1 MRSLLVTAC
10 CVTAFGCA
18 HVVTNEERIDL
29 ALTSQSETND
39 ADALRCRDTSPEL
52 QLARDEKTAKPERLT
67 RYASVVAQTKATQDR
82 FDEEFRKD
90 PDLLYGP
97 KATEWQHRKQLCV
110 DLSAALEHERA
121 LLAMDGSSPA
131 HAAEPVAV
139 AGAVAPAADSGDSD
153 SSKSAA
159 KQSKA
164 KKAKLAKAK
173 KHGKNAQLAR
183 ADE

>member
-1 MRSLLVTAC
+1 MRSLLLSAC
-10 CVTAFGCA
+10 CFGAFSCA
-18 HVVTNEERIDL
+18 HAVTNEERIDL

-39 ADALRCRDTSPEL
+39 VDALRCRDTSPEI

-67 RYASVVAQTKATQDR
+67 RYAQVVAQLKATQER

-97 KATEWQHRKQLCV
+97 KATEWQHRKQVCV
-110 DLSAALEHERA
+110 DVSAVLEHERA
-121 LLAMDGSSPA
+121 LLAMDGQAPA
-131 HAAEPVAV
+131 VAAEPTAAVAV
-139 AGAVAPAADSGDSD
+139 APVADTADSD
-153 SSKSAA
+153 SSKAQA
-159 KQSKA
+159 KLSKA

>member
-1 MRSLLVTAC
+1 MRSLLITAC
-10 CVTAFGCA
+10 CVGAFGCA

-29 ALTSQSETND
+29 ALTSQSQTND
-39 ADALRCRDTSPEL
+39 ADALRCRDTSPEI

-67 RYASVVAQTKATQDR
+67 RYTSVVAQMKATEER
-82 FDEEFRKD
+82 FDEEARKD

-97 KATEWQHRKQLCV
+97 KAGEWQHKKQVCV

-121 LLAMDGSSPA
+121 LLAVDGQSPA
-131 HAAEPVAV
+131 VAAEAAN
-139 AGAVAPAADSGDSD
+139 AGAVAPAADAGDSD

-159 KQSKA
+159 KVSKA